1 MVLPVDIT
9 VVIKLHHEQAMAGT
23 LMVNRLRLLT
33 NRSSTLIHLSTLI
46 AFKNDL
52 KEDEWPNFEFY
63 PSMQSNNSFSDKT
76 IEEVICGGIVRPF
89 RFKMSIQEIL

>member
-1 MVLPVDIT
+1 MGLPVDIAL
-9 VVIKLHHEQAMAGT
+9 VIKLHHDQAMAGT

-33 NRSSTLIHLSTLI
+33 NRSSTLIHLATLI
-46 AFKNDL
+46 AFNNDL

-63 PSMQSNNSFSDKT
+63 PSMESNVSFSDKT
-76 IEEVICGGIVRPF
+76 IEQVTCGGIVKPF